1 MSVLICP
8 LVTGMAKAD
17 ALQAFADDVLILSV
31 WFMRNVAAR
40 CDFFLW
46 EGISLFFKLS
56 FFLCFA
62 LYFKVISI

>member
-40 CDFFLW
+40 CDFFFV
-46 EGISLFFKLS
+46 GGNFS
-56 FFLCFA
+56 FF
-62 LYFKVISI
+62 